1 MRFAHA
7 FCTKTFGTVDYE
19 HPMGAIDYGMYNIIG
34 QAKFGAEFDN
44 QRLGLIAELSDY
56 FSIESRTVEEKK
68 NQDVGKTK

>member
-44 QRLGLIAELSDY
+44 QRLWLIAELSDY
-56 FSIESRTVEEKK
+56 FSVEAQTVEENK